1 MTMAMHTRS
10 ARGLTYRTI
19 DSPVGE
25 LTLAGTGGVV
35 TRLVIRGQR
44 HQPDRSGWRED
55 NGAFD
60 DAADQLRAYFD
71 GDLTRFDVEIRM
83 AGTDFQHRVWDVVQ
97 RIPYGQTRSYAEIAD
112 QIGARG
118 ASRAVGVAVGRNPI
132 PIIVGCHR
140 VIGSGGAL
148 TGYVGGVECKR
159 SLLAREIR

>member
-1 MTMAMHTRS
+1 MTMAMHPRS
-10 ARGLTYRTI
+10 AQSLTYRTI

-25 LTLAGTGGVV
+25 LTLAGTGGVL

-44 HQPDRSGWRED
+44 HEPDRSGWRED
-55 NGAFD
+55 DGAFG
-60 DAADQLRAYFD
+60 DAAAQLRSYFD

-83 AGTDFQHRVWDVVQ
+83 AGTDFQRRVWDVVGC
-97 RIPYGQTRSYAEIAD
+97 IPYGQTRSYAEIAH